1 MSRNTIYG
9 FLSLIFIGV
18 GVLIFLPLSSTNN
31 IEVYADTNTSES
43 SNYQDVKEMV
53 LGSEEAS
60 IEIIEYASFTCPH
73 CRHFHEESFF
83 KLKKDYIDTGKVKF
97 IFREVYFDKYGL
109 WAGMVARCGGSKRY
123 FGLIDLIFNK
133 QDEWTKG
140 DVSEV
145 VKKLEII
152 GKISG
157 LSETEIQSCL
167 QDNDKARA
175 LVESYKENAVK
186 DNIQSTPSLV
196 INGKLYSN
204 MDYNELVEIIEN
216 NLN

>member
-1 MSRNTIYG
+1 MSGNKVYG
-9 FLSLIFIGV
+9 FLSFILIGL
-18 GVLIFLPLSSTNN
+18 GVLIFFPLSSTNN
-31 IEVYADTNTSES
+31 TEVYADTNATDGI
-43 SNYQDVKEMV
+43 NHQDVKEMT
-53 LGSEEAS
+53 LGSETAPV
-60 IEIIEYASFTCPH
+60 EIIEYASLTCPH

-83 KLKKDYIDTGKVKF
+83 KLKKDYIDSGKVKF

-109 WAGMVARCGGSKRY
+109 WAGMVARGGGSKRY

-145 VKKLEII
+145 VKKLERI

-157 LSETEIQSCL
+157 LSGAEIQSCM
-167 QDNDKARA
+167 QNNDKARA
-175 LVESYKENAVK
+175 LVESYKKNAVK
-186 DNIQSTPSLV
+186 DNVQSTPSFV
-196 INGKLYSN
+196 VNGKLFSN
-204 MDYNELVEIIEN
+204 MDYNELAEIIEN